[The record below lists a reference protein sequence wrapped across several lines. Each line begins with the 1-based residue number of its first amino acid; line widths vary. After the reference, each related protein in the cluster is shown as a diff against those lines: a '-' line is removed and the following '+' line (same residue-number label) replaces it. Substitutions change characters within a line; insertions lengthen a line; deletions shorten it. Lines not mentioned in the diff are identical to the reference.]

1 MCSLEHKAY
10 EKGKLLKCCEVSQ
23 EERKAPEKTSLRAAE
38 QVHADLVI
46 SIRHGIWMRRGR
58 WAGKAA
64 RDRIKN
70 SKWSKPSDFFSQ
82 WEEQLS
88 PKILGENLIIT
99 ALNVLSLS
107 SKPLLLPTWE
117 EEYKPREKRCLEN
130 HVKVMLSLI
139 LAKSVNSCSFLYP

>member
-1 MCSLEHKAY
+1 MFSLEHMAD

-46 SIRHGIWMRRGR
+46 SIKHGIWMRRGR

-64 RDRIKN
+64 WDRIKN
-70 SKWSKPSDFFSQ
+70 PKWSKPSDFFSQ

-107 SKPLLLPTWE
+107 SKPLLLHTWK
-117 EEYKPREKRCLEN
+117 EYKPREKRRLEN